1 MAFSR
6 MYLPLFFPFSFSF
19 LSFFLFF
26 VPPPLLVKP
35 DGFAVVILRHQ
46 AAQTSNC
53 PEEGKD
59 SPL

>member
-1 MAFSR
+1 LGNEGHGFLPYLFAFV
-6 MYLPLFFPFSFSF
+6 LQVFF
-19 LSFFLFF
+19 FFFF
-26 VPPPLLVKP
+26 PPPLLVKP

-53 PEEGKD
+53 PEEGKN